1 MKMFAFHN
9 KKSSSNLYF
18 LCCAVC
24 LLLYFLSVQH
34 ARAYLQRYVSALYG
48 TRATAAIP
56 CPAYCDLWHFRFGEC
71 EMNGSTRNK
80 QNFCSFQVFLLC
92 FFFCISERMVFVW
105 SFRWNRFVRWK
116 YDTGEANLNEIDVVI
131 IGFRRGIIANVD
143 CGAGQNWCDWF
154 IAIHNCDFSAKC
166 YRRKLWMK
174 WRNSFNKFSL
184 FDDIFNSIRFGHWRI
199 RNNIYGCAT
208 HTCRWLVN
216 IFDANLRENNRMSC
230 TRLFNAIRPWLSKE
244 MFAAVHCI

>member
-1 MKMFAFHN
+1 MSAFQPLPGVYYICLAPGITQSCAHMAIRTPHIIAIFN
-9 KKSSSNLYF
+9 DRCGWKCSHSTTRNPLRIYTF
-18 LCCAVC
+18 CAVLCAVC

-48 TRATAAIP
+48 TRSTAAIP

-131 IGFRRGIIANVD
+131 IGFQWD
-143 CGAGQNWCDWF
+143 
-154 IAIHNCDFSAKC
+154 NCRC
-166 YRRKLWMK
+166 WLRCRTKLVW
-174 WRNSFNKFSL
+174 L
-184 FDDIFNSIRFGHWRI
+184 
-199 RNNIYGCAT
+199 IYS
-208 HTCRWLVN
+208 N
-216 IFDANLRENNRMSC
+216 
-230 TRLFNAIRPWLSKE
+230 P
-244 MFAAVHCI
+244 

>member
-1 MKMFAFHN
+1 MIDVDENVRIPQQEILFESILSVLCCVLCVF
-9 KKSSSNLYF
+9 YCIFF
-18 LCCAVC
+18 LCN
-24 LLLYFLSVQH
+24 
-34 ARAYLQRYVSALYG
+34 
-48 TRATAAIP
+48 TRARTSSDMCLHCMGHGQRLPYHVRRIVICGIFGLANVKWMDRPGINRTSV
-56 CPAYCDLWHFRFGEC
+56 HFKCFY
-71 EMNGSTRNK
+71 
-80 QNFCSFQVFLLC
+80 FV
-92 FFFCISERMVFVW
+92 FFFCSSERMVFVR

-184 FDDIFNSIRFGHWRI
+184 FDDIFNSIL
-199 RNNIYGCAT
+199 
-208 HTCRWLVN
+208 LVLV
-216 IFDANLRENNRMSC
+216 IDE
-230 TRLFNAIRPWLSKE
+230 
-244 MFAAVHCI
+244 